1 MSRKNHQMIEGRL
14 IQTDKRFSRL
24 KQKQK
29 EKINEWLYQEYSA
42 LYRKIGKVPDSR
54 HNDKILFAVQN
65 KIEEAGIWIPLGEV
79 EKYFFSRKNSFRKR
93 FERELVRESETPRVN
108 PKFCV
113 NTI

>member
-29 EKINEWLYQEYSA
+29 EKINEWLYQEYCA

-93 FERELVRESETPRVN
+93 FERELVRESETPQSE
-108 PKFCV
+108 
-113 NTI
+113 

>member
-14 IQTDKRFSRL
+14 IQTDKRFSQL

-54 HNDKILFAVQN
+54 HNDKILFAVQD
-65 KIEEAGIWIPLGEV
+65 KIEEAGIWIPFGEV
-79 EKYFFSRKNSFRKR
+79 EKYFFSRKNAFRKR
-93 FERELVRESETPRVN
+93 LEKEVARELEPSEPESL
-108 PKFCV
+108 
-113 NTI
+113 